1 VPKLLLADDSP
12 TTQKVVQLTFAD
24 EGIDVVIADDGDSA
38 IEMFDHHKPDI
49 VLADINIPGL
59 NGYEVCEA
67 IRQREPESTT
77 PVVLLAGSFEPF
89 DVEAAHRVGA
99 NDYLTKPFSSIRRLV
114 ATVTALLDTVVRADE
129 TAHETVEPVDETPRS
144 PAAESAAPMPAP
156 GSKPVEQEEPDMF
169 STSDIDHLYTE
180 SIVEQPGTLENTDSA
195 YKAPAEAGSVISEA
209 SDARLDESAFD
220 DELIE
225 TTYVGSESGNGRS
238 ETLETPA
245 EPVPLS
251 TSVSLPHIPLPA
263 DDLPTNSASI
273 PQSQIP
279 TVSFEVQPAAEP
291 YEKSIDTPSGVEPEP
306 PVESSDV
313 VDPESGQ
320 TDTSQLDQ
328 SGDETYFEPA
338 IDQSNDA
345 LAQSVELSQTDTKD
359 QISGSSPEANETPI
373 AEHISEHAEAASSI
387 DDPANIEAMPAAAS
401 TPWDSVAAEKPHR
414 LPSDDANLLEVPY
427 QISNNFEPAD
437 NDGIRANTTDQT
449 REISPEIVERIAQ
462 LTAAQISEEMVREI
476 AKRIVPQVIEE
487 VLTTKNREE

>member
-1 VPKLLLADDSP
+1 
-12 TTQKVVQLTFAD
+12 
-24 EGIDVVIADDGDSA
+24 
-38 IEMFDHHKPDI
+38 
-49 VLADINIPGL
+49 
-59 NGYEVCEA
+59 
-67 IRQREPESTT
+67 
-77 PVVLLAGSFEPF
+77 
-89 DVEAAHRVGA
+89 
-99 NDYLTKPFSSIRRLV
+99 
-114 ATVTALLDTVVRADE
+114 
-129 TAHETVEPVDETPRS
+129 
-144 PAAESAAPMPAP
+144 
-156 GSKPVEQEEPDMF
+156 
-169 STSDIDHLYTE
+169 
-180 SIVEQPGTLENTDSA
+180 
-195 YKAPAEAGSVISEA
+195 VISEA

-238 ETLETPA
+238 ETLETAA
-245 EPVPLS
+245 EQVPLS

-263 DDLPTNSASI
+263 DDLPTNPASI

-320 TDTSQLDQ
+320 TDTSELDQ

-338 IDQSNDA
+338 IDQNNGA
-345 LAQSVELSQTDTKD
+345 VTQSEELSQADTKD
-359 QISGSSPEANETPI
+359 QISVSSPEADQTSL
-373 AEHISEHAEAASSI
+373 AEQISEHAEAASSI

-401 TPWDSVAAEKPHR
+401 TPWDTVATEQPHR
-414 LPSDDANLLEVPY
+414 PPSDDANLLEVPY